1 MLRGYTELLSKW
13 LSAAFAQKGDDKM
26 KKSTVA
32 GVCYTIAL
40 IGAFGVVGHFDACP
54 YAPITDAVMPLLV
67 ALSAGAIGWGL
78 RP

>member
-1 MLRGYTELLSKW
+1 
-13 LSAAFAQKGDDKM
+13 M
-26 KKSTVA
+26 KNTVA
-32 GVCYTIAL
+32 GVCYTVAL
-40 IGAFGVVGHFDACP
+40 IAAFGVVGHFDACP